1 MTPRG
6 SATLTR
12 RAGILLVL
20 ILTCVPVLRLEA
32 ADAQYRLAVLAVV
45 AVTTLVV
52 FLKDGGIA
60 LPPRVL
66 PVGISLVAVGTAAN
80 LRADDAYQWLS
91 LGAMVGIAAAGIVV
105 GSSMARHDVVRP
117 VFRWLIAIV
126 TVQAAYAVYEAR
138 EGIDPLWRG
147 AVVDPATGKS
157 TPLRSELIEGY
168 FRAQATYG
176 HALVLAS
183 ACLMV
188 VVLILTTDAVPK
200 NSHRFALLT
209 VLSAGII
216 ASGSRNAVII
226 LAVVLLFVWG
236 ARNWR
241 VTAARALFFGTPLAF
256 IAIVL
261 LWDRIQTFIE
271 TGSYYHR
278 AGALDVVTRLFERR
292 DLVPLMIGDGSA
304 STPRLQRQ
312 GILQSA
318 TFIAIDNQFVLMFI
332 QYGLLG
338 LGLVVALIYL
348 GFRSKDR
355 AVRLVLTVWL
365 VQFFVFD
372 VLAWPSAA
380 MLMWLVVGVGA
391 YTAPTAAPEPLV
403 EDRPVQRAYAQRRR

>member
-1 MTPRG
+1 MNPRG
-6 SATLTR
+6 SAPLTR

-20 ILTCVPVLRLEA
+20 ILTCVPVLRLEP
-32 ADAQYRLAVLAVV
+32 ADARYRLAVLAVV
-45 AVTTLVV
+45 AVTTLAV
-52 FLKDGGIA
+52 FLKDGGLA
-60 LPPRVL
+60 LQPRIL
-66 PVGISLVAVGTAAN
+66 PLGVSLVAVGTAAN
-80 LRADDAYQWLS
+80 LRANDAYQWLAF
-91 LGAMVGIAAAGIVV
+91 GALVGIAGAGFVV

-126 TVQAAYAVYEAR
+126 TAQAAYAVYEAR

-147 AVVDPATGKS
+147 ATVDSATGRS

-176 HALVLAS
+176 HPLVLAS
-183 ACLMV
+183 ACLMA
-188 VVLILTTDAVPK
+188 VVLVVTTDAVLK
-200 NSHRFALLT
+200 NSHRFLLVG
-209 VLSAGII
+209 VLSAGIV

-226 LAVVLLFVWG
+226 LAGVLLFVWG

-256 IAIVL
+256 IAVIL
-261 LWDRIQTFIE
+261 LWDRIQEFIG
-271 TGSYYHR
+271 TGSFYHR
-278 AGALDVVTRLFERR
+278 AGAFDVVTKLFERR
-292 DLVPLMIGDGSA
+292 DLVPLMVGDGSA

-312 GILQSA
+312 GVLQSA
-318 TFIAIDNQFVLMFI
+318 TFVAIDNQFILLFI

-338 LGLVVALIYL
+338 LGLVAALILL

-355 AVRLVLTVWL
+355 GLRLVMAVWL

-380 MLMWLVVGVGA
+380 MLLWLAVGIGA
-391 YTAPTAAPEPLV
+391 YTAPTAVPESV
-403 EDRPVQRAYAQRRR
+403 EDRPVERPYAQRRR